1 MADTGE
7 WIVLELDATLA
18 QRHGMPQRMPMP
30 KAEFEELGLAGL
42 THDTAQRYVKQFL
55 AKSGHALRKT
65 EPDTVKRYEAYLAKM
80 PFWEQATKAFQR
92 GDFEKTI
99 KDLELVASVDK
110 LDYAA
115 RKNLATA
122 YAAAGRTEAAL
133 TLFQQIAEV
142 WTGSA
147 EFHVAYANVLL
158 VAAQRDEALE
168 QFVSALEADASCQPA
183 MEGLVSLGFLV
194 KMYEDPLSAA
204 SLVFVRKDSI
214 LKHLEEIW
222 AGAEHSVEHFLR
234 VAGYHEDEG
243 RYDVMLGAVE
253 RALEL
258 DPDRVESALAKARAL
273 RLLGQREQAKQ
284 FVEEKLAGYPSAA
297 LLAELAQCERD
308 LGNLDAAR
316 AAVQRALDAEPGHLR
331 ALELLFL
338 PEGSER
344 LEGADA
350 ALAAVQEYAA
360 AHPDAG
366 GAWRLLGRLCAR
378 VGNAEAADA
387 AFERSLGC
395 TPGDDDLRAEYW
407 NALMR
412 RGDFQKVL
420 EQATKIEDMARKDW
434 RLRWSEADAYHG
446 LGRQMEARAAFTAI
460 NQDPSLHV
468 VVRARAKRAVERMA
482 QG

>member
-7 WIVLELDATLA
+7 WIVLSLDETLA
-18 QRHGMPQRMPMP
+18 KRHGMPQRMPMP
-30 KAEFEELGLAGL
+30 KAEFEELGLQGL
-42 THDTAQRYVKQFL
+42 THDTAQRHVRQFL
-55 AKSGHALRKT
+55 AKNGPTLRKT
-65 EPDTVKRYEAYLAKM
+65 EPDTFKRYEAYLAKM
-80 PFWEQATKAFQR
+80 PFWDSASKAFQR
-92 GDFEKTI
+92 GDFERTI

-110 LDYAA
+110 LDFAA

-122 YAAAGRTEAAL
+122 YAAAGRSEESRK
-133 TLFQQIAEV
+133 LFQEIAAV
-142 WTGSA
+142 WAGSA
-147 EFHVAYANVLL
+147 EFHVAYGNVLL
-158 VAAQRDEALE
+158 VAGEREEALE
-168 QFVSALEADASCQPA
+168 QFVAALEADPSCQPA

-214 LKHLEEIW
+214 VEHLEATW
-222 AGAEHSVEHFLR
+222 AGAELPVEHFLR

-243 RYDVMLGAVE
+243 RYEVMLGAVE
-253 RALEL
+253 RALALE
-258 DPDRVESALAKARAL
+258 PNRVESALAKSRAL
-273 RLLGQREQAKQ
+273 RLLGQLEAAKQ
-284 FVEEKLAGYPSAA
+284 FVAEKLAANPSPA

-316 AAVQRALDAEPGHLR
+316 ATVQRALDADPGHLR

-338 PEGSER
+338 PDGSDR
-344 LEGADA
+344 LERAEV
-350 ALAAVQEYAA
+350 ALAAVQDYAA
-360 AHPDAG
+360 AHPQAV

-378 VGNAEAADA
+378 IENAEGADA
-387 AFERSLGC
+387 AFQRALEC

-412 RGDFQKVL
+412 RGEFQRVL
-420 EQATKIEDMARKDW
+420 DQATTIDDMAKKDW

-446 LGRQMEARAAFTAI
+446 LGRAMEARAAFTAI
-460 NQDPSLHV
+460 NADTSLHV

-482 QG
+482 GA